1 MAYNIYCVGA
11 EIGVLTRICGIDG
24 MVIACCYEQFSNLS
38 PIGQSIYTLSGAKI
52 QKKSDF
58 TPFRGQLEGRRPF
71 YARGRRPFYTRH
83 DKRGSVLLRT
93 SSSRASSLSRTSRT
107 SNSSSKKNP
116 LEELEKLELLEEL
129 ENLTSKD
136 QRLISNV

>member
-1 MAYNIYCVGA
+1 MLGETIFLAHILDILRYDGGGWHIIYCVGA

-58 TPFRGQLEGRRPF
+58 TPFRG
-71 YARGRRPFYTRH
+71 
-83 DKRGSVLLRT
+83 
-93 SSSRASSLSRTSRT
+93 
-107 SNSSSKKNP
+107 
-116 LEELEKLELLEEL
+116 
-129 ENLTSKD
+129 
-136 QRLISNV
+136 